1 MNASTAEHRAGLEL
15 ERGVSVVVPKD
26 YLNIPVAEGTV
37 SLLVNSDILSKDLSD
52 HRTDQLSTTFTLPVY
67 FGARDMATVLNE
79 IQAVP
84 QTNKQ
89 SLEAAS
95 LYLSIVTAGGFQG
108 GFLPIP
114 GKELIYVNMDARL
127 KKARKLPIWHD
138 DREQALKITLS
149 ELWIHE
155 GTHVAQSLDPERRK
169 LMEIDNQREK
179 KFRIVG
185 KGVGS
190 LLGSAP
196 ATIRL
201 SNEIDQ
207 VVKRRQLTRRDFL
220 KLSAVS
226 SLAVGSAVS
235 GNILGDA
242 FSFSLHYDLFDK
254 SEDEAFLAA
263 EDKQRLNNILPAFSV
278 KIN

>member
-1 MNASTAEHRAGLEL
+1 
-15 ERGVSVVVPKD
+15 
-26 YLNIPVAEGTV
+26 
-37 SLLVNSDILSKDLSD
+37 
-52 HRTDQLSTTFTLPVY
+52 
-67 FGARDMATVLNE
+67 MATVLNE
-79 IQAVP
+79 IQVVP
-84 QTNKQ
+84 QASKQ
-89 SLEAAS
+89 DLEAAS

-114 GKELIYVNMDARL
+114 GKELVYVNLDARL
-127 KKARKLPIWHD
+127 KKAKGLPIWHD
-138 DREQALKITLS
+138 DQEQALKITLS
-149 ELWIHE
+149 ELWLHE
-155 GTHVAQSLDPERRK
+155 GTHVAQYLDPERRK
-169 LMEIDNQREK
+169 LMEMDKQREK
-179 KFRIVG
+179 KFRIAG

-201 SNEIDQ
+201 VNEIDQ
-207 VVKRRQLTRRDFL
+207 VAKRRQLTRRDFL

-226 SLAVGSAVS
+226 GLAVASALS
-235 GNILGDA
+235 GGILGDM

-278 KIN
+278 EINVS